1 MIPNIISG
9 KWLAQRHHRCTKV
22 FPGHSKYQNFV
33 FDDKCG
39 LPAIR
44 VVQENIQGIQVS
56 VFFVVRPVDMV
67 TLNGYD
73 VIHQFHGNIERS

>member
-1 MIPNIISG
+1 MVNVVVMVNVVMVNVVV
-9 KWLAQRHHRCTKV
+9 KV

-44 VVQENIQGIQVS
+44 VVQGNIQGIQVS

-67 TLNGYD
+67 TLNGYY
-73 VIHQFHGNIERS
+73 VIRQFHGNIERR